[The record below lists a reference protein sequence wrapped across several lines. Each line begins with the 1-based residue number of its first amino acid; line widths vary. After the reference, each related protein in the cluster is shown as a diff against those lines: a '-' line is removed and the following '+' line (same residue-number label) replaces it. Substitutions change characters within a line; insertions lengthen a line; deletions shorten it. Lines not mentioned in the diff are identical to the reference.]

1 MNRICGVI
9 LSAGASSRMGRDKAL
24 LPWPPAAAGST
35 DAGNQT
41 LLTASIEA
49 LKPFAES
56 VMVVAGDNIAT
67 IAPLATAHK
76 ALIVQ
81 NPAPERGQFSSL
93 QIGLQELIARGYD
106 SAIITL
112 VDSPPLSVAGM
123 QKLHAGFEEALLRGL
138 WGVQPEN
145 SGRHGHPLLAGR
157 RLIDALL
164 AAPVTSDA
172 RTIKHQHAQLIG
184 SITVPDALLTMDVN
198 TPEQYEAVAEA
209 KAKQP

>member
-1 MNRICGVI
+1 MTRICGVI

-24 LPWPPAAAGST
+24 LPWPPAAPGST

-56 VMVVAGDNIAT
+56 VMVVAGNNIAT
-67 IAPLATAHK
+67 IAPLATAHE

-93 QIGLQELIARGYD
+93 QVGLQELIARGYD
-106 SAIITL
+106 SAMITL
-112 VDSPPLSVAGM
+112 VDSPPLSLAGM
-123 QKLHAGFEEALLRGL
+123 QKLHAEFEEALLRGL

-184 SITVPDALLTMDVN
+184 SITVPDALLTIDVN
-198 TPEQYEAVAEA
+198 TPEQYEALAEA

>member
-1 MNRICGVI
+1 MTRICGVI

-24 LPWPPAAAGST
+24 LPWPPAAPGST

-56 VMVVAGDNIAT
+56 VMVVAGNNIAT
-67 IAPLATAHK
+67 IAPLATAHE

-93 QIGLQELIARGYD
+93 QVGLQELIARGYD
-106 SAIITL
+106 SAMITL

-123 QKLHAGFEEALLRGL
+123 QKLHAEFEEALLRGL

-184 SITVPDALLTMDVN
+184 SITVPDALLTIDVN
-198 TPEQYEAVAEA
+198 TPEQYEALAEA

>member
-1 MNRICGVI
+1 
-9 LSAGASSRMGRDKAL
+9 MGRDKAL
-24 LPWPPAAAGST
+24 LPWPPAAPGST

-56 VMVVAGDNIAT
+56 VMVVAGNNIAT
-67 IAPLATAHK
+67 IAPLATAHE

-93 QIGLQELIARGYD
+93 QVGLQELIARGYD
-106 SAIITL
+106 SAMITL
-112 VDSPPLSVAGM
+112 VDSPPLSLAGM
-123 QKLHAGFEEALLRGL
+123 QKLHAEFEEALLRGL

-184 SITVPDALLTMDVN
+184 SITVPDALLTIDVN
-198 TPEQYEAVAEA
+198 TPEQYEALAEA

>member
-1 MNRICGVI
+1 MTRICGVI

-24 LPWPPAAAGST
+24 LPWPPAAPGST

-56 VMVVAGDNIAT
+56 VMVVAGNNIAI
-67 IAPLATAHK
+67 IAPLATSHE

-106 SAIITL
+106 SAMITL

-123 QKLHAGFEEALLRGL
+123 QKLHAGFEEALSRGL

-172 RTIKHQHAQLIG
+172 RTIKHQHAQFIG
-184 SITVPDALLTMDVN
+184 SITVPDALTIDVN
-198 TPEQYEAVAEA
+198 TPEQYEALAEA

>member
-1 MNRICGVI
+1 MTRICGVI

-24 LPWPPAAAGST
+24 LPWPPAAPGST

-56 VMVVAGDNIAT
+56 VMVVAGNNIAT
-67 IAPLATAHK
+67 IAPLATSHE

-93 QIGLQELIARGYD
+93 QVGLQELIARGYD
-106 SAIITL
+106 SAMITL
-112 VDSPPLSVAGM
+112 VDSPPLSLAGM
-123 QKLHAGFEEALLRGL
+123 QKLHAEFEEALLRGL

-184 SITVPDALLTMDVN
+184 SITVPDALLTIDVN
-198 TPEQYEAVAEA
+198 TPEQYEALAEA